1 MKGAIRKPR
10 TAGGAWSYRLDLG
23 FDDAGKRRQRQVGNF
38 ATKRE
43 AQAALNEALAGLQ
56 KGTYVAPSKQ
66 TVRDFL
72 ETWIETVKPELAI
85 TAWTNYSEV
94 LRSYVL
100 PYVGS
105 VRLADLS
112 PMDIKRWHGELLDHG
127 RRDGTPLAVNSVKL
141 AHRVLHRAL
150 ADGVRWNVLPANP
163 ASSVRVPKGEHKEMS
178 VWTSEEARRFL
189 DSLEHDRLRAL
200 WELALHTGMR
210 RGELAGLRWS
220 DVDLEKATLT
230 ISQQRTTAG
239 SETVTMAP
247 KARSQRQLLLADP
260 TVSSLRDHLDR
271 QTIERTMA
279 GVAWVESGYIF
290 VDESGE
296 PLLPQRITKMFAAA
310 ITRAD
315 VPTIRL
321 HDVRHTMATNALA
334 AGIHPKVVQE
344 QLGHATIAV
353 TMDIYSHVPQAVRRE
368 GADKIAGLFGE

>member
-10 TAGGAWSYRLDLG
+10 TSGGAWSYRLDLG

-43 AQAALNEALAGLQ
+43 AQSALNEALAGLR

-66 TVRDFL
+66 TVREFL
-72 ETWIETVKPELAI
+72 DTWIDTVKPELAI
-85 TAWTNYSEV
+85 TAWTNYRNV
-94 LRSYVL
+94 LGSYVL
-100 PYVGS
+100 PHIGS

-127 RRDGTPLAVNSVKL
+127 RRNGAPLAVNSVKL

-163 ASSVRVPKGEHKEMS
+163 ASSVRVPKGAHKEMS

-189 DSLEHDRLRAL
+189 DSLEQDRLRGL
-200 WELALHTGMR
+200 WALALHTGMR

-220 DVDLEKATLT
+220 DVDLVGGTLT
-230 ISQQRTTAG
+230 VAQQRTTAG
-239 SETVTMAP
+239 SQTVTMAP
-247 KARSQRQLLLADP
+247 KARSQRQLALAGP
-260 TVSSLRDHLDR
+260 TVSTLRDHLDR
-271 QTIERTMA
+271 QTSERASA
-279 GVAWVESGYIF
+279 GVAWVETGYVF

-310 ITRAD
+310 IARTN

-334 AGIHPKVVQE
+334 AGVHPKVVQE
-344 QLGHATIAV
+344 QLGHSTIAV
-353 TMDIYSHVPQAVRRE
+353 TMDTYSHVPQAVRRE
-368 GADKIAGLFGE
+368 SAGRIAGLFE

>member
-10 TAGGAWSYRLDLG
+10 TSGGAWSYRLDLG

-56 KGTYVAPSKQ
+56 QGAYVAPSKQ
-66 TVRDFL
+66 TVREFL
-72 ETWIETVKPELAI
+72 DTWIETVKPELAI
-85 TAWTNYSEV
+85 TAWTNYREV
-94 LRSYVL
+94 LKSYVL
-100 PYVGS
+100 PHIGS

-112 PMDIKRWHGELLDHG
+112 AMDLKRWHGELLDHG

-150 ADGVRWNVLPANP
+150 ADGVRWNVLPVNP

-189 DSLEHDRLRAL
+189 DSLEHDRLRGL
-200 WELALHTGMR
+200 WALALHTGMR

-220 DVDLEKATLT
+220 DVDLDGGTLT
-230 ISQQRTTAG
+230 IAQQRTTAG
-239 SETVTMAP
+239 SKTVTMAP
-247 KARSQRQLLLADP
+247 KARSQRQLILADP
-260 TVSSLRDHLDR
+260 TVSSLRKHLER
-271 QTIERTMA
+271 QLIERFDA
-279 GVAWVESGYIF
+279 GVAWVESGYVF

-310 ITRAD
+310 IARAD

-334 AGIHPKVVQE
+334 AGVHPKVVQE

-368 GADKIAGLFGE
+368 GAGRIAGLFE